1 MRVHVCMYFFN
12 SACTRDVLFYIS
24 QQDNIIYSI
33 YSLYD
38 GKLKRSTA
46 LLYIE
51 VKSGWL
57 VMAVQFFFCNH
68 RTRAFFDMYIYTHY
82 TYIPRSNT
90 AAYIFMFYFHSTIYC
105 AFTTTAVITR
115 RQENGLKYTS
125 NITRVVYHVL

>member
-12 SACTRDVLFYIS
+12 SACMRDVLFYIS

-46 LLYIE
+46 LLYIA

-57 VMAVQFFFCNH
+57 VMAV
-68 RTRAFFDMYIYTHY
+68 
-82 TYIPRSNT
+82 
-90 AAYIFMFYFHSTIYC
+90 
-105 AFTTTAVITR
+105 
-115 RQENGLKYTS
+115 
-125 NITRVVYHVL
+125 